1 MLRRAAI
8 GATVPVVAYA
18 GYESA
23 PPGLKR
29 TVQFWAT
36 VGPPFVEYQVL
47 KRVTAE
53 ANLDVTLASF
63 HERTAPRMVGIIL
76 DLGGIYVKLGQMIS
90 TLGVGLFNDVYVQ
103 VSSDPRST
111 ARPPAGF
118 DRCALRSD

>member
-8 GATVPVVAYA
+8 GAAVPVVAYA
-18 GYESA
+18 GYENS

-29 TVQFWAT
+29 TLQFWAT
-36 VGPPFVEYQVL
+36 VGPPFIEYQVL

-53 ANLDVTLASF
+53 DKLDAAIVAF
-63 HERTAPRMVGIIL
+63 HERTAPRMLGIIL

-103 VSSDPRST
+103 VAISR
-111 ARPPAGF
+111 A
-118 DRCALRSD
+118 